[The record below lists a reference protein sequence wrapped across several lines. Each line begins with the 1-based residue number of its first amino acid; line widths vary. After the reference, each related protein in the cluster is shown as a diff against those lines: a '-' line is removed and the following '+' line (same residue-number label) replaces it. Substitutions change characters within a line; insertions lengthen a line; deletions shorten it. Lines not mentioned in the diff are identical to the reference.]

1 MHTPSGRVGTDSAGE
16 ARTVGSLT
24 GRERGIHYGS
34 GGLSPGGGG
43 SGSHGRDTPS
53 PQDRL
58 LRARL
63 GLGVA
68 LTPVLMMFLVF
79 TVAFMVRRLLGGGDS
94 DPASAV
100 RDWIHI
106 QLPIPLLLVNSL
118 FLAMSGTTMELSR
131 RKIANRVVLA
141 QVLEIPGISLG
152 KERAA
157 PWLHVTAVLGFAFL
171 AGQALAWRQLAASGY
186 LLHGNRA
193 SAFFY
198 IMTILHAVHVGGGLL
213 ALLYAAVMPILRK
226 SLDSRRLVVDI
237 TAWYWHFM
245 TALWLLM
252 LPMLIAAA

>member
-1 MHTPSGRVGTDSAGE
+1 M
-16 ARTVGSLT
+16 GSLT
-24 GRERGIHYGS
+24 GRERGMDYG
-34 GGLSPGGGG
+34 GGGMSPGGGG
-43 SGSHGRDTPS
+43 KGRDAPS

-68 LTPVLMMFLVF
+68 LTPVLMMFLIF
-79 TVAFMVRRLLGGGDS
+79 TVAFMVRRLLGLGDT
-94 DPASAV
+94 DPGSTV

-106 QLPIPLLLVNSL
+106 QLPLPLLFVNSL
-118 FLAMSGTTMELSR
+118 VLTLSGVTMELSR
-131 RKIANRVVLA
+131 RKMARQVVLA
-141 QVLEIPGISLG
+141 PVLEIPGISLG
-152 KERAA
+152 KDRSV
-157 PWLHVTAVLGFAFL
+157 PWLQVTAVLGFAFL

-186 LLHGNRA
+186 LLHGSRA

-198 IMTILHAVHVGGGLL
+198 VMTVLHAVHVGGGLL
-213 ALLYAAVMPILRK
+213 ALLYAAAMPMLRK
-226 SLDSRRLVVDI
+226 PLDSRRLVVDI